1 MKVIGQ
7 GTDGSYLF
15 SVSREEVRQLL
26 LASGIVD
33 NSTNDILRDERKIL
47 GFEFQVE
54 GIARIISD
62 VVDLQNNYYFKELKV
77 KLNEIVKTVNAFND
91 TVVAFNEQAKTIDKS
106 RRRKK

>member
-7 GTDGSYLF
+7 GLDGNYMF

-26 LASGIVD
+26 LASGIAD
-33 NSTNDILRDERKIL
+33 DSTNDILRDERKVI

-62 VVDLQNNYYFKELKV
+62 VVDLQNNYYFKELKAMS
-77 KLNEIVKTVNAFND
+77 NEVIKMVSAFND
-91 TVVAFNEQAKTIDKS
+91 TAVTFHEQAKMIDKS